1 MIVWGR
7 GWANLVPGP
16 SLCIACSVRT
26 RNEMGWGL
34 LKKGSK
40 RCKMHLVYS
49 LNFENYILVFIYI

>member
-16 SLCIACSVRT
+16 SLRIACGVRT

-49 LNFENYILVFIYI
+49 LNFENYFLVFIYI

>member
-16 SLCIACSVRT
+16 SLHIACGVRT

-49 LNFENYILVFIYI
+49 LNFENYLLVFIYI